1 MSDES
6 LLFLSSTLQQFATCS
21 VVKWL
26 WPPIFTCSGLGYL
39 PLCIHS
45 FFLRLTSVS
54 QLSAFLLRFITPTAS
69 LATLLYAIQ
78 HFACSLSKFTNH
90 FACYLCLNQRRSRF
104 YDFVFASSIQ
114 STHSE
119 MDFNELYFSLFD
131 LVHTHILPLLSSSL
145 APLCAC
151 EASIIHHSAS
161 FVSFSINRLSPSLLR
176 PLRHT
181 PDMTETNQVI
191 RNSWLFLNAPKL
203 RDFLQNTLLA
213 NSSLLVHAAS
223 SLLLFVYALVA
234 ADVLLVSM
242 YDDANATTLQFNV
255 FLSLI
260 QLVNAMENSFKQCKS
275 EAEYRQRV
283 VSYQPTLNAITTL
296 LGEVSINLLQY
307 PTLKPLMSLL
317 VIQLMKWVVSNDN
330 NVLYDLAIHQLI
342 KIARYSVIVCKKQL
356 YSVLPDC
363 IVGELAKSLLT
374 VSTQR
379 QDSIIHSVFDNS
391 INRSDFYLQLSIYIL
406 PVYINQQDVASI
418 VLLTRAIFPE
428 QSVSTSLATLF
439 QGDRCVYSVFVY
451 LLKHM
456 NGDNMKAWELFFFL
470 QSSFTDEEIESGA
483 IVFPQSSKLS
493 LLEMVK
499 RQGHCVLWPLLF
511 DCTSESVRDREIS
524 ETALKSLCELYESD
538 GGATRTEL
546 LLKSFHYF
554 NFQINQALSF
564 NQYDLERAI
573 LALKRSL
580 DDYKGYCE
588 NAELNVPDNFLW
600 GVLSFVKNVL
610 QVGALFLLW
619 CFILF
624 CHVAFHSVLLCVVS
638 LSFHDHSVVISHSLI
653 TSHSQ
658 QLTSHHFTSHS
669 HPLAS
674 RNPALRLRPPRL
686 LPRHALRSHA
696 LPSLLRSPR
705 LRRGSL
711 RAYDNPPCPPRTARP
726 RVPRPRS
733 RRVETEVRGEPR
745 GIEEFAA
752 THDRFVLLAIQRPEQ
767 RGTGCGRN
775 RHYPLHLWK

>member
-69 LATLLYAIQ
+69 FATLLYAIQ

-428 QSVSTSLATLF
+428 QSVSASLATLF

-470 QSSFTDEEIESGA
+470 QSSFTDEEIESGS

-546 LLKSFHYF
+546 FLKSFHYF

-610 QVGALFLLW
+610 QVGALFLL
-619 CFILF
+619 CHFILF
-624 CHVAFHSVLLCVVS
+624 CCVVFHYVLSCVVS
-638 LSFHDHSVVISHSLI
+638 LCFVVCRFIMFCHVACHCHSTITLLSYHIHSSHHIHSQLTLTPPSAPKSSSTPSCSSTPSSTHSPKPCSSVSSPKSSSASREPSSVWQPSLP
-653 TSHSQ
+653 TSHRK
-658 QLTSHHFTSHS
+658 T
-669 HPLAS
+669 
-674 RNPALRLRPPRL
+674 
-686 LPRHALRSHA
+686 
-696 LPSLLRSPR
+696 PSSSPSIPQSGN
-705 LRRGSL
+705 RG
-711 RAYDNPPCPPRTARP
+711 A
-726 RVPRPRS
+726 
-733 RRVETEVRGEPR
+733 
-745 GIEEFAA
+745 
-752 THDRFVLLAIQRPEQ
+752 
-767 RGTGCGRN
+767 
-775 RHYPLHLWK
+775 W

>member
-54 QLSAFLLRFITPTAS
+54 QLSTFLLRFITPTAS

-213 NSSLLVHAAS
+213 NSCLLVHAAS

-342 KIARYSVIVCKKQL
+342 KIARYSVTVCKKQL

-379 QDSIIHSVFDNS
+379 QDSIIHSVRFLPSVVDLHPARVHQPAGRGVHRAAHAS
-391 INRSDFYLQLSIYIL
+391 DLPGAVGVHLAGDAVSGRSVRVQCVRV
-406 PVYINQQDVASI
+406 PAEAHERGQHEGVGV
-418 VLLTRAIFPE
+418 VLLPPVVVHGR
-428 QSVSTSLATLF
+428 
-439 QGDRCVYSVFVY
+439 GDRERGDRVSAVVEAEFV
-451 LLKHM
+451 
-456 NGDNMKAWELFFFL
+456 GDGEA
-470 QSSFTDEEIESGA
+470 SGTLRVVA
-483 IVFPQSSKLS
+483 
-493 LLEMVK
+493 
-499 RQGHCVLWPLLF
+499 PL
-511 DCTSESVRDREIS
+511 I
-524 ETALKSLCELYESD
+524 
-538 GGATRTEL
+538 
-546 LLKSFHYF
+546 
-554 NFQINQALSF
+554 
-564 NQYDLERAI
+564 
-573 LALKRSL
+573 
-580 DDYKGYCE
+580 
-588 NAELNVPDNFLW
+588 
-600 GVLSFVKNVL
+600 
-610 QVGALFLLW
+610 
-619 CFILF
+619 
-624 CHVAFHSVLLCVVS
+624 
-638 LSFHDHSVVISHSLI
+638 
-653 TSHSQ
+653 
-658 QLTSHHFTSHS
+658 
-669 HPLAS
+669 
-674 RNPALRLRPPRL
+674 RL
-686 LPRHALRSHA
+686 H
-696 LPSLLRSPR
+696 
-705 LRRGSL
+705 
-711 RAYDNPPCPPRTARP
+711 
-726 RVPRPRS
+726 
-733 RRVETEVRGEPR
+733 E
-745 GIEEFAA
+745 
-752 THDRFVLLAIQRPEQ
+752 
-767 RGTGCGRN
+767 
-775 RHYPLHLWK
+775 